1 MSKQCAGIKPDG
13 GRCRVIVTPPNQYCF
28 AHDPTRAHER
38 TRNARRAGKART
50 GTGEIREIKA
60 ELKTLKD
67 DVLAGRVDRNDAAM
81 VVQAYRCLKDFIE
94 LERRVKETDELVAEV
109 EELKRAYGA

>member
-1 MSKQCAGIKPDG
+1 
-13 GRCRVIVTPPNQYCF
+13 V
-28 AHDPTRAHER
+28 
-38 TRNARRAGKART
+38 
-50 GTGEIREIKA
+50 
-60 ELKTLKD
+60 
-67 DVLAGRVDRNDAAM
+67 

>member
-1 MSKQCAGIKPDG
+1 LSKQCAGIKPDG
-13 GRCRVIVTPPNQYCF
+13 GRCRVIVAPPNEYCF
-28 AHDPTRAHER
+28 AHDPTRAGER
-38 TRNARRAGKART
+38 RRNARRAGKART
-50 GTGEIREIKA
+50 GTGEIRELKA

-67 DVLAGRVDRNDAAM
+67 DVLAGRVDRNDAAV

-94 LERRVKETDELVAEV
+94 LERRVKETDELMAEV